1 MWNFLILVLNERIN
15 LENSEMFVFQV
26 NGYNEYSK
34 ENNHQNN
41 LNNNNMPNCQE
52 YILDDDECP
61 LAILMS
67 HAHSQGKY

>member
-1 MWNFLILVLNERIN
+1 MWIN